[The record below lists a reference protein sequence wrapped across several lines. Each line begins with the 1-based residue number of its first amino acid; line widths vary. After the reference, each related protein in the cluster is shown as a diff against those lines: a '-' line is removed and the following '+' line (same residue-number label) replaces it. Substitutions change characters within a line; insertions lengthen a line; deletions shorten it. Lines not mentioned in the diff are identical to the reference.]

1 MASINEVSQRQYE
14 IYSKEEFLKNN
25 LELIRDFTCKF
36 VLYLD
41 NVGVNPKLNLNEALQ
56 VFEKYYDE
64 HTDISGNDRNL

>member
-1 MASINEVSQRQYE
+1 MASINEISQRQYE

-64 HTDISGNDRNL
+64 NTDISGNDRNL